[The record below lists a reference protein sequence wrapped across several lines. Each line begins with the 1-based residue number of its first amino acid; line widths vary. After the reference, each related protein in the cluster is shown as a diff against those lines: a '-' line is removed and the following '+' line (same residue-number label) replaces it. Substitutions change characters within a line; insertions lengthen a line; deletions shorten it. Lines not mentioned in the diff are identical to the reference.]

1 WDTAPHHT
9 DALLVS
15 LSYRGRRIGAELVP
29 LSWRKVVLR
38 ASWLFAGFRSCWERR
53 RDGERTHCRDHCREK
68 TSVRPLT
75 STMVVGAYVRIH
87 NTAVVVLLLALI
99 CCASCLQQPAA
110 VEETSRRQRPQ
121 QQQQQQGNQG
131 NSQAGDQAIYHG
143 GVTDVA
149 GNRDGA
155 RFRRRLL
162 SKSTATPPNAGA
174 NEQHQQ
180 LDTAGEQEAW
190 EEQARAATTTT
201 TVAARRANPGMH
213 GSEEGARAAVE
224 GVLEGGVA
232 RAAQVQTMDVLEA
245 ESGGAVE
252 AAVGEGAE
260 EEQEQEQEQEQEEE
274 QEEDKGIEEGEAGGF
289 VVVAPDSE
297 PEQRGQGENIDND
310 NASTNGISNNVM
322 VIVFC
327 ALAFVANGGFLVYV
341 FWVM

>member
-1 WDTAPHHT
+1 
-9 DALLVS
+9 
-15 LSYRGRRIGAELVP
+15 
-29 LSWRKVVLR
+29 
-38 ASWLFAGFRSCWERR
+38 
-53 RDGERTHCRDHCREK
+53 
-68 TSVRPLT
+68 
-75 STMVVGAYVRIH
+75 MVVGAYVRAH
-87 NTAVVVLLLALI
+87 NTAVVVVLLALL

-121 QQQQQQGNQG
+121 QQQQQGNQG
-131 NSQAGDQAIYHG
+131 NSQAGDQAIYPG
-143 GVTDVA
+143 EVADVA
-149 GNRDGA
+149 GGRDGA

-162 SKSTATPPNAGA
+162 SESTATPPNSGA

-180 LDTAGEQEAW
+180 LDAAGEQEAW
-190 EEQARAATTTT
+190 EEQARAAATTTT
-201 TVAARRANPGMH
+201 SVAARRTIPGMH
-213 GSEEGARAAVE
+213 GGEEGARAAAE

-232 RAAQVQTMDVLEA
+232 RAAHVQTMDVLEA

-260 EEQEQEQEQEQEEE
+260 KEEEEEQEE
-274 QEEDKGIEEGEAGGF
+274 EEDKGIEEGEAGGF

>member
-1 WDTAPHHT
+1 
-9 DALLVS
+9 
-15 LSYRGRRIGAELVP
+15 
-29 LSWRKVVLR
+29 
-38 ASWLFAGFRSCWERR
+38 
-53 RDGERTHCRDHCREK
+53 
-68 TSVRPLT
+68 
-75 STMVVGAYVRIH
+75 MVVGAYIRVH
-87 NTAVVVLLLALI
+87 NTAVVVLLLALL
-99 CCASCLQQPAA
+99 CCASCLQFAEQPAA
-110 VEETSRRQRPQ
+110 VEETSRGQRS

-143 GVTDVA
+143 GVADVA
-149 GNRDGA
+149 GGRDKA
-155 RFRRRLL
+155 RSRRRLL
-162 SKSTATPPNAGA
+162 SKSTATPQNTGA

-180 LDTAGEQEAW
+180 RDTAREQEAW

-213 GSEEGARAAVE
+213 GSEEGARAAAE

-260 EEQEQEQEQEQEEE
+260 EDEEEEEQE

>member
-1 WDTAPHHT
+1 
-9 DALLVS
+9 
-15 LSYRGRRIGAELVP
+15 
-29 LSWRKVVLR
+29 
-38 ASWLFAGFRSCWERR
+38 
-53 RDGERTHCRDHCREK
+53 
-68 TSVRPLT
+68 
-75 STMVVGAYVRIH
+75 MVVGACVRVH
-87 NTAVVVLLLALI
+87 HTAGVVLLLALL

-121 QQQQQQGNQG
+121 QQQQQGNG

-143 GVTDVA
+143 GVADVA
-149 GNRDGA
+149 GDRDGA
-155 RFRRRLL
+155 RLRRRLL
-162 SKSTATPPNAGA
+162 SESTATPPNPGA

-180 LDTAGEQEAW
+180 LETAGEQEAW
-190 EEQARAATTTT
+190 EERARAAAATTT
-201 TVAARRANPGMH
+201 TVAARRTNPGMH
-213 GSEEGARAAVE
+213 GSDEGARAAAE

-232 RAAQVQTMDVLEA
+232 RAAKVQTVDVLEA

-260 EEQEQEQEQEQEEE
+260 EEQEEQEE
-274 QEEDKGIEEGEAGGF
+274 QEDKGIEEGEAGGF

>member
-1 WDTAPHHT
+1 
-9 DALLVS
+9 
-15 LSYRGRRIGAELVP
+15 
-29 LSWRKVVLR
+29 
-38 ASWLFAGFRSCWERR
+38 
-53 RDGERTHCRDHCREK
+53 
-68 TSVRPLT
+68 
-75 STMVVGAYVRIH
+75 MVVGAYVRVH
-87 NTAVVVLLLALI
+87 HTAGVVLLLALL

-121 QQQQQQGNQG
+121 QQQQGNQG

-143 GVTDVA
+143 GVADVA
-149 GNRDGA
+149 GDRDGA
-155 RFRRRLL
+155 RLRRRLL
-162 SKSTATPPNAGA
+162 SESTGTPPNPGA
-174 NEQHQQ
+174 NRKHQQ
-180 LDTAGEQEAW
+180 LETAGEQEAW
-190 EEQARAATTTT
+190 EERARAAAATSA
-201 TVAARRANPGMH
+201 TVAARKTNPGVP
-213 GSEEGARAAVE
+213 GSDEGARAAAE

-260 EEQEQEQEQEQEEE
+260 EEQEQEQQ
-274 QEEDKGIEEGEAGGF
+274 EDKGIEEGEAGGF

>member
-1 WDTAPHHT
+1 
-9 DALLVS
+9 
-15 LSYRGRRIGAELVP
+15 
-29 LSWRKVVLR
+29 
-38 ASWLFAGFRSCWERR
+38 
-53 RDGERTHCRDHCREK
+53 
-68 TSVRPLT
+68 
-75 STMVVGAYVRIH
+75 MVVGAYVRVH
-87 NTAVVVLLLALI
+87 HTAVVLLLLALL
-99 CCASCLQQPAA
+99 CCASCLQPAA

-121 QQQQQQGNQG
+121 QQQQQGNQG
-131 NSQAGDQAIYHG
+131 NSQAGDQAINHG
-143 GVTDVA
+143 EVTDVA
-149 GNRDGA
+149 GGRDGA

-162 SKSTATPPNAGA
+162 SKSTTTPPNTGA
-174 NEQHQQ
+174 NDQHQQ

-213 GSEEGARAAVE
+213 GSEEGARAAAK
-224 GVLEGGVA
+224 GVLEGGVY

-245 ESGGAVE
+245 ESGDAVE

-260 EEQEQEQEQEQEEE
+260 EEEEQQQQQEE
-274 QEEDKGIEEGEAGGF
+274 EEDKGIEEGEAGGF

-297 PEQRGQGENIDND
+297 PEHRGQGENIDND